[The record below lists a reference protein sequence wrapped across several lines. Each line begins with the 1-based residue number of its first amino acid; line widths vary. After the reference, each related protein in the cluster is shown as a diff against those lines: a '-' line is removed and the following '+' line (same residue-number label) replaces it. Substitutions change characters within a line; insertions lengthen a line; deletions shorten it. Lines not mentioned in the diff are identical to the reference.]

1 MPAPSLD
8 DAARTVLSDARAAGV
23 ETVRISFVDQHG
35 ILRGKVLPLSAL
47 EGAFRNGVSMT
58 STLLLKDTSHRTV
71 FPVWSDD
78 AGFGDGVLT
87 GAGDVI
93 MRPDPT
99 TFRVLPWSPH
109 SAWML
114 ADIEMADGAPFP
126 FSSRHL
132 LRQAV
137 NRLAARDMALVTG
150 LELEFHVFRVT
161 GPNLGHG
168 DSGMPPAAPDTEL
181 LAHGYQYLT
190 EDRYDALEPVMDA
203 LRRAAE
209 GLGLPVRSMEV
220 EFGPGQFEFTFD
232 PADALTHADNM
243 VLFRAM
249 AKQVCRRQGLHATFM
264 TRPQVPNG
272 MASGWHL
279 HQSLTDRASGRNLF
293 MAGPDGE
300 VSGIAGAWI
309 AGLLAHAHATC
320 LLSTPTV
327 NGYKRY
333 QNAFQLA
340 PDRVAWGRDNK
351 GTMLRALMR
360 PDDPASRVEN
370 RVAEAA
376 ANPYLHMAS
385 QIAAGLD
392 GIVRGLVAPDPVT
405 TPYDTSAPPLPR
417 NLGEALAAF
426 EGDAFIDTA
435 FGPGFRRYLST
446 IKRAEWD
453 RFLATVTDWAQ
464 REYFPIFCAPIP

>member
-1 MPAPSLD
+1 MPQSPLD
-8 DAARTVLSDARAAGV
+8 DVAQGVLSDARAAGV

-35 ILRGKVLPLSAL
+35 IMRGKALPLSAL
-47 EGAFRNGVSMT
+47 ESAFRNGVTMT

-71 FPVWSDD
+71 FPVWAGN
-78 AGFGDGVLT
+78 AGFGDGVMT

-126 FSSRHL
+126 FGARHL
-132 LRQAV
+132 LRQAMQ
-137 NRLAARDMALVTG
+137 RLAAQDMALVAG
-150 LELEFHVFRVT
+150 LELEFHVFRIT
-161 GPNLGHG
+161 EPNLRHG
-168 DSGMPPAAPDTEL
+168 DSGMPPAAPDTTL

-190 EDRYDALEPVMDA
+190 EDRYDVLEPVMDA

-232 PADALTHADNM
+232 PADALTHADNLIM
-243 VLFRAM
+243 FRAM

-279 HQSLTDRASGRNLF
+279 HQSLTDLAGSRNLF
-293 MAGPDGE
+293 MAGPDGRL
-300 VSGIAGAWI
+300 SATASSWI
-309 AGLLAHAHATC
+309 AGLLDHAHGTC
-320 LLSTPTV
+320 LLSTPTI

-351 GTMLRALMR
+351 GTMLRALMA
-360 PDDPASRVEN
+360 PGDPASRVEN

-376 ANPYLHMAS
+376 ANPYLHLAS
-385 QIAAGLD
+385 QISAGLG
-392 GIVRGLVAPDPVT
+392 GISRGLVAPDPVA
-405 TPYDTSAPPLPR
+405 TPYDTAAPPLPR

-426 EGDAFIDTA
+426 EGDEFIDTA
-435 FGPGFRRYLST
+435 FGAGFRRYLAT

-453 RFLATVTDWAQ
+453 RFLATVTDWEQ
-464 REYFPIFCAPIP
+464 REYFSIF